1 MIVPLLLAALTIDE
15 AVVRAL
21 QNNPEVGVARAARVI
36 ASAKAAVARAIPAP
50 EFRMSIGSFDADPE
64 TVKERTTIG
73 LRYSPPRPREM
84 ALKQALAQAQEKSA
98 SAEIRVAEA
107 RAAAEVRL
115 AFRRAVMAQNRTAL
129 AERLVELRKN
139 KRRTLLRQVSAGI
152 KESDEKDIADLDVE
166 EAENA
171 LRKALSMARAEKT
184 KLGRLID
191 PSGLLKDDLVM
202 DPAMVTV
209 PVSIS
214 TSPGL
219 IELALTGRAELEVID
234 GTCREYELEGKR
246 ASSERY
252 PWISFVEVS
261 HRVTYLPDRGP
272 WGWKFGVDLP
282 FFRSAAAAEAKL
294 AEAQHARC
302 RIQHRAMA
310 SKIRSEVEA
319 VILNLEEIRREL
331 LDVDR
336 LRSGPGERALQR
348 AQNALRAGR
357 ADQIDVF
364 DAEARLLTIQDRWLE
379 RRLQYVDL
387 ESQLE
392 SALGAPL
399 STTHNGVITNT
410 NSTDSTYRR

>member
-1 MIVPLLLAALTIDE
+1 MILALLLSALTMDE
-15 AVVRAL
+15 AVERAL
-21 QNNPEVGVARAARVI
+21 RNNPEVAVARAARVV
-36 ASAKAAVARAIPAP
+36 ASAQAAVARALPAP

-84 ALKQALAQAQEKSA
+84 ALKQAIAHAQEKSA

-115 AFRRAVMAQNRTAL
+115 AFRRAVIAQNRA
-129 AERLVELRKN
+129 AVAQRLVELRKN
-139 KRRTLLRQVSAGI
+139 KRRTLLRQVSAGL
-152 KESDEKDIADLDVE
+152 KESDEKDLADLDVE
-166 EAENA
+166 EAENT
-171 LRKALSMARAEKT
+171 LRKALSVARSERT
-184 KLGRLID
+184 KLARLID
-191 PSGLLKDDLVM
+191 PSGLLNDELVM

-209 PVSIS
+209 PVSIN
-214 TSPGL
+214 TSSGL
-219 IELALTGRAELEVID
+219 IELALTGRAELDVID

-246 ASSERY
+246 ASNQRY

-294 AEAQHARC
+294 AEAQQTRC
-302 RIQHRAMA
+302 RTQHRAMA
-310 SKIRSEVEA
+310 AKIRSEVEA
-319 VILNLEEIRREL
+319 GISNLEEIRREL

-336 LRSGPGERALQR
+336 LRSGPAERALQR

-379 RRLQYVDL
+379 RRLHYIDL
-387 ESQLE
+387 ELQLE
-392 SALGAPL
+392 AALAGPL
-399 STTHNGVITNT
+399 STINHAVVTNT
-410 NSTDSTYRR
+410 SSTDSTYHP